1 VAVIPARGGSK
12 RIPRKNIREFAG
24 KPMIAHSID
33 CALQSGLF
41 DRIIVSTDD
50 AEISSVAQK
59 LGAEVP
65 FVRPMALANDHAGT
79 TVVVAHA
86 IEWLQSEGTAA
97 SAVCC
102 IYATAPFM
110 RPEDLAE
117 GWRLLQTDRWEYVFA
132 ATRFAASVHRSFLQT
147 ADGGVEM
154 LFPEQ
159 FNTRSQDLPPI
170 LHDAAQFYWGKPEAW
185 QKGARVFDRHSTIV
199 SIPPWRVQDI
209 DTEEDWLQA
218 EAMAARLGV
227 RRPGATE
234 TLSV

>member
-12 RIPRKNIREFAG
+12 RIPRKNIRDFAG
-24 KPMIAHSID
+24 KPMIGHSID
-33 CALQSGLF
+33 CALKSGLF

-65 FVRPMALANDHAGT
+65 FTRPMALANDDAGT
-79 TVVVAHA
+79 TVVIAHA

-110 RPEDLAE
+110 RAEDLAE
-117 GWRLLQTDRWEYVFA
+117 GWRLLQSGDWQYVFA
-132 ATRFAASVHRSFLQT
+132 ATRFAASVHRSFLRA
-147 ADGGVEM
+147 ADGGLEM
-154 LFPEQ
+154 LFPEH
-159 FNTRSQDLPPI
+159 FNTRSQDLPTV

-185 QKGARVFDRHSTIV
+185 VSTARVFDRHSTIV
-199 SIPPWRVQDI
+199 EIPPWRVQDI

-218 EAMAARLGV
+218 EAMAGRLGV
-227 RRPGATE
+227 RRSGGH
-234 TLSV
+234 

>member
-24 KPMIAHSID
+24 KPMIAYSID
-33 CALQSGLF
+33 CAQQSGLF

-50 AEISSVAQK
+50 AEISSAALK
-59 LGAEVP
+59 LGAEAP
-65 FVRPMALANDHAGT
+65 FARPIALADDHATT
-79 TVVVAHA
+79 TVVIAHA

-110 RPEDLAE
+110 RAEDLAE
-117 GWRLLQTDRWEYVFA
+117 GWRLLQTGRWHYVFA
-132 ATRFAASVHRSFLQT
+132 ATRFVASVHRSFVQ
-147 ADGGVEM
+147 ADDGGLEM

-159 FNTRSQDLPPI
+159 FNTRSQDLPAV
-170 LHDAAQFYWGKPEAW
+170 LHDAAQFYWGRPEAW
-185 QKGARVFDRHSTIV
+185 LEGARVFDRHSTVV

-218 EAMAARLGV
+218 EAMAVRLGI
-227 RRPGATE
+227 RHSGGH
-234 TLSV
+234 